1 MNENQNN
8 THCGY
13 VFKALCNFNCS
24 ACSVVMSKIIV
35 HDLQSISN
43 IVNPLVQLC
52 QIHSKTTSQR
62 LRTDLRPDL
71 VFLPRPRPSRGALSL
86 GECFTEMAG
95 LCPPLEGLEA
105 LLTKGKSQ
113 HFPPY
118 P

>member
-52 QIHSKTTSQR
+52 QIHSKTTN
-62 LRTDLRPDL
+62 
-71 VFLPRPRPSRGALSL
+71 V
-86 GECFTEMAG
+86 
-95 LCPPLEGLEA
+95 
-105 LLTKGKSQ
+105 KKKKKIKK
-113 HFPPY
+113 
-118 P
+118 

>member
-43 IVNPLVQLC
+43 IVNPLVQLD
-52 QIHSKTTSQR
+52 R
-62 LRTDLRPDL
+62 
-71 VFLPRPRPSRGALSL
+71 
-86 GECFTEMAG
+86 
-95 LCPPLEGLEA
+95 
-105 LLTKGKSQ
+105 KSVV
-113 HFPPY
+113 
-118 P
+118 

>member
-52 QIHSKTTSQR
+52 QIHSKTTNVP
-62 LRTDLRPDL
+62 LGCAC
-71 VFLPRPRPSRGALSL
+71 VPSS
-86 GECFTEMAG
+86 E
-95 LCPPLEGLEA
+95 
-105 LLTKGKSQ
+105 LLTPTERGKVTTPS
-113 HFPPY
+113 
-118 P
+118 